1 MLERMGLEAL
11 AAAFD
16 PDREARVE
24 EEPAP
29 GDLVSEFC
37 DQYSPFFRRLPGRRW
52 QCSIDGRR
60 WTTDNR
66 GEQVLDIALRQFL
79 FEQHVLLRD
88 FTPRLFSAVKT
99 RLASS

>member
-37 DQYSPFFRRLPGRRW
+37 DQYSPFFRLPGRAGNAASMGAVGQPIIAESRFSTSFSGNS
-52 QCSIDGRR
+52 CSSNMSYFG
-60 WTTDNR
+60 TLL
-66 GEQVLDIALRQFL
+66 LDCSQR
-79 FEQHVLLRD
+79 
-88 FTPRLFSAVKT
+88 
-99 RLASS
+99 